1 MVEVNSGIS
10 TNCEVVKRGV
20 LTEAAGERRRGV
32 ANNNR
37 MGGGI
42 RNS

>member
-1 MVEVNSGIS
+1 MVEVNSSIGS
-10 TNCEVVKRGV
+10 NGEVVKRGV

-37 MGGGI
+37 VGGGV